1 MALSW
6 KKKANVYHSFL
17 IVFTLALIIGAIIVS
32 ESFAAGPSI
41 SDAEKANLT
50 LAPNAKQISDSYRKC
65 EGSGCQICS
74 VAITYTLVYDQRT
87 DRAVGRTIRS
97 DSCVAEPPP
106 SSGK

>member
-1 MALSW
+1 MKG
-6 KKKANVYHSFL
+6 KKRFAYHSL
-17 IVFTLALIIGAIIVS
+17 LIIILLGFFIGVIITS
-32 ESFAAGPSI
+32 ESSAIEPRA
-41 SDAEKANLT
+41 SDAEIASLT
-50 LAPNAKQISDSYRKC
+50 QTPAAKQISDSYRKC

-87 DRAVGRTIRS
+87 DRAVGRTVRT